1 MARSSE
7 QAPRGGLGRLLP
19 AWVVLAVFAPPG
31 VAAIPLAGLL
41 LASHPRT
48 GRELLVMGVAGGG
61 GIWWLLQAGE
71 LPDQFLRAAVVI
83 AAAALVALTILTRA
97 TYSHRTVLA
106 AAIALVATSAL
117 LLALGSSWEAV
128 RWWVEYRAGLTAR
141 AFVGQAAALMPATPG
156 GHGGPLTLT
165 GSQLADLEAW
175 FDAFTRTLGEFAPAL
190 LALQLLAGFAVAGAT
205 YRRIAATPVGVLPGR
220 FRDFRFSEHLGWA
233 AVVPL
238 VVVVLPWLA
247 AAKLAA
253 ANLLAVAAVLY
264 AVRGMAV
271 AAFGLGVAGVGGFFL
286 WAALIA
292 IFILMLPFVVGGAIL
307 LGVLDAGLNLRR
319 RWTTPASR

>member
-1 MARSSE
+1 VA
-7 QAPRGGLGRLLP
+7 
-19 AWVVLAVFAPPG
+19 LAAFAPPG

-61 GIWWLLQAGE
+61 GLWWLLQTGE

-83 AAAALVALTILTRA
+83 AAVTLVALTMLTRA

-106 AAIALVATSAL
+106 TAIALMAASAL

-141 AFVGQAAALMPATPG
+141 AFLGQAAALVPLTPG
-156 GHGGPLTLT
+156 SQGGPLTLT
-165 GSQLADLEAW
+165 PSQLADLEAW
-175 FDAFTRTLGEFAPAL
+175 FDTFTRTMGAFAPAL

-205 YRRIAATPVGVLPGR
+205 YRRIAVTPAGVLPGS

-238 VVVVLPWLA
+238 VVLVLPWLA
-247 AAKLAA
+247 AGKVAA

-271 AAFGLGVAGVGGFFL
+271 AAFGLGMAGAGGFLL
-286 WAALIA
+286 WAAVIA

-307 LGVLDAGLNLRR
+307 LGVIDAGLNLRR
-319 RWTTPASR
+319 RWSTPASR